1 MLKFG
6 KNNAKLKNLAKII
19 GTDVYTFSIPSGHS
33 CPFAFR
39 CLSKAI
45 RGTDGKTTIVDGP
58 NTEFRC
64 FSASSEVLYPS
75 LYDMVWHNWNEL
87 KACRSLQ
94 GMVEL
99 ILESIPPKAKCIRIH
114 IDGDFYTPTYFKAWI
129 DVARL
134 RSDITFYAYTK
145 SLPFWV
151 DNRHLIDDNFILTA
165 SRGGTRDDLIESEGL
180 REAVVVYSEKEAQEL
195 GLEIDHD
202 DSHAMLPS
210 LKHQSFALL
219 IHGIQPAG
227 SKAGKAVR
235 ELNGKGSY
243 GKVKNAEV

>member
-6 KNNAKLKNLAKII
+6 KNNSKLKNLAKKI
-19 GTDVYTFSIPSGHS
+19 GADVYTFSIPSGHT

-45 RGTDGKTTIVDGP
+45 RKDGKTSIVDGP

-64 FSASSEVLYPS
+64 FSASSEVVYPS
-75 LYDMVWHNWNEL
+75 LFDMVWHNWNEL
-87 KACRSLQ
+87 KSCTSLQ

-114 IDGDFYTPTYFKAWI
+114 IDGDFYTPTYFRAWL
-129 DVARL
+129 DVAWL
-134 RSDITFYAYTK
+134 RSDIHFYAYTK

-151 DNRHLIDDNFILTA
+151 DNRSGIPSNFILTA

-180 REAVVVYSEKEAQEL
+180 REAVVVYSEAEAAEL

-202 DSHAMLPS
+202 DSHACYPS
-210 LKHQSFALL
+210 LKKQNFALL

-227 SKAGKAVR
+227 SEAGKAVR

-243 GKVKNAEV
+243 GKGSK